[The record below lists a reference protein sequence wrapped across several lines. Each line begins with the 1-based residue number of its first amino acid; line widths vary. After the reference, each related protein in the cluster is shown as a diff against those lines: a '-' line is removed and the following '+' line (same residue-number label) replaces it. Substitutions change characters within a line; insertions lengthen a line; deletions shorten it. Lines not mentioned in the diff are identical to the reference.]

1 MKAYLI
7 RLVLIAAAF
16 HWVFPMIKGIDTH
29 GSFVSAL
36 AAGFVFAFI
45 GWIVEALA
53 IVLTTFLT
61 ITTFGLAL
69 LVLIPA
75 WILGFWL
82 IPAITL
88 KVLADLMPGYLT
100 IHGWVPAL
108 WGGLMM
114 LFIGVITSPKSH
126 QYE

>member
-7 RLVLIAAAF
+7 RVLLIAASF
-16 HWVFPMIKGIDTH
+16 EWIFPMIKGIDTH
-29 GSFVSAL
+29 GSFVTAIM
-36 AAGFVFAFI
+36 AGVVFALI
-45 GWIVEALA
+45 GWVVEALA
-53 IVLTTFLT
+53 ILLTTVLT

-75 WILGFWL
+75 WILGFWV
-82 IPAITL
+82 IPAVTL
-88 KVLADLMPGYLT
+88 KLLADFMPSYLT

-108 WGGLMM
+108 WGGLIM

-126 QYE
+126 QYN

>member
-7 RLVLIAAAF
+7 RVLLIAASF
-16 HWVFPMIKGIDTH
+16 EFIFPMIKGIDTH
-29 GSFVSAL
+29 GSFVTAIMAGVIFAL
-36 AAGFVFAFI
+36 I
-45 GWIVEALA
+45 GWVVEALA
-53 IVLTTFLT
+53 ILLTTVLT

-75 WILGFWL
+75 WILGFWV
-82 IPAITL
+82 IPAVTL
-88 KVLADLMPGYLT
+88 KLLADFMPSYLT

-108 WGGLMM
+108 WGGLIM

-126 QYE
+126 QYN

>member
-1 MKAYLI
+1 MKAYI
-7 RLVLIAAAF
+7 VRLFLIAAAF
-16 HWVFPMIKGIDTH
+16 HWAFPMIKGMDTH

-36 AAGFVFAFI
+36 GAGFVFALV
-45 GWIVEALA
+45 GWLVEALA

-88 KVLADLMPGYLT
+88 KVLADLMPAFLT
-100 IHGWVPAL
+100 INGWMPAL
-108 WGGLMM
+108 WGGLIM

-126 QYE
+126 LYD